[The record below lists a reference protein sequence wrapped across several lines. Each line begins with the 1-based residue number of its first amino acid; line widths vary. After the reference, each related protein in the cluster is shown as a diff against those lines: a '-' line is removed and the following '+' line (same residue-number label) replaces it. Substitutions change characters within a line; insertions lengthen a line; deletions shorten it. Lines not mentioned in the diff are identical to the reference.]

1 MFNKDIIKDLKN
13 KVRDLSFTDVSEK
26 EIVRKLKTIYYDN
39 IKNKDISYSTYLEV
53 TAYLVLLKS
62 VKTLYHIK

>member
-26 EIVRKLKTIYYDN
+26 EIVRRLKTIYYDN

>member
-13 KVRDLSFTDVSEK
+13 KVRDLSFTDMSEK
-26 EIVRKLKTIYYDN
+26 EIVRRLKTIYYDN

>member
-13 KVRDLSFTDVSEK
+13 KVRDLSFTDMNEK

>member
-13 KVRDLSFTDVSEK
+13 KVRDLSFTDMSEK

>member
-13 KVRDLSFTDVSEK
+13 KVRDLSFTDMSEK
-26 EIVRKLKTIYYDN
+26 EIVRRLKTIYYDN
-39 IKNKDISYSTYLEV
+39 VKNKDISYSTYLEV

-62 VKTLYHIK
+62 VKTLYHVK

>member
-13 KVRDLSFTDVSEK
+13 KVRDLSFTDVNEK
-26 EIVRKLKTIYYDN
+26 EIVRRLKTIYYDN

>member
-13 KVRDLSFTDVSEK
+13 KVRDLSFTDMSEK

-39 IKNKDISYSTYLEV
+39 IKNKNISYSTYLEV

>member
-1 MFNKDIIKDLKN
+1 MFNKDIIKDLKH
-13 KVRDLSFTDVSEK
+13 KVRDLSFTDMSEK
-26 EIVRKLKTIYYDN
+26 EIVRRLKTIYYDN
-39 IKNKDISYSTYLEV
+39 VKNKDISYSTYLEV